1 MQKDVRKKKLR
12 MLVDRLAYHL
22 TVNAI
27 QNGGMETFFSER
39 YYTDDN
45 ELFKFITSTAEHRTA
60 QMIVR
65 HWLKK
70 QESNNDN
77 DGVDRSREND
87 RRPVGRRERKHG
99 DTRTTDRG
107 RST

>member
-1 MQKDVRKKKLR
+1 

-27 QNGGMETFFSER
+27 QNGGFDTFFSER
-39 YYTDDN
+39 YYTDEN
-45 ELFKFITSTAEHRTA
+45 ELYRFITSTPEWKQS

-70 QESNNDN
+70 QE
-77 DGVDRSREND
+77 
-87 RRPVGRRERKHG
+87 
-99 DTRTTDRG
+99 G
-107 RST
+107 RSE